1 MTFGARE
8 ARPKETRMNSVKAEL
23 IRLFKDDAD
32 VRRAVLEALSADISG
47 FAQLMRRA
55 HETYPLKLRD

>member
-1 MTFGARE
+1 
-8 ARPKETRMNSVKAEL
+8 MNSVKAEL
-23 IRLFKDDAD
+23 IRLLKEDAD

-55 HETYPLKLRD
+55 HEAYPLKLRD